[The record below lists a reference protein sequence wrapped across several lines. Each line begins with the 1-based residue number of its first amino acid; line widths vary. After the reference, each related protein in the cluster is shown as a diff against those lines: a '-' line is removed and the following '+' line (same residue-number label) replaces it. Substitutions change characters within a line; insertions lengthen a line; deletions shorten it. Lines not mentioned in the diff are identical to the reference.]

1 MSEITDALKTVEH
14 RYAHGQ
20 ERPLGSFLA
29 LMGTYGAATGAGALL
44 VRRRHGHLPD
54 ALAPADLALLA
65 VATHK
70 LARLIAKD
78 PVTSPLRAPFTRFEG
93 RSGEAE
99 VAESVEGSGLRKA
112 VGELVTCPFCMGQW
126 VATTL
131 AYGFILAPKPTRWA
145 CGVLTALTASD
156 FLQLAYAAAQ
166 QAQAQIG
173 TSSSA
178 NSGQHP
184 VER

>member
-1 MSEITDALKTVEH
+1 MSEVTGALETIEH
-14 RYAHGQ
+14 RYAHGE

-29 LMGTYGAATGAGALL
+29 LMGTYGAMTGAGALL
-44 VRRRHGHLPD
+44 VRRRRNGLPD
-54 ALAPADLALLA
+54 GLAPGDLALLA

-78 PVTSPLRAPFTRFEG
+78 TVTSPLRAPFTTFQG
-93 RSGEAE
+93 KSGEAE
-99 VAESVEGSGLRKA
+99 LAESVEGTGIRKA

-126 VATTL
+126 VATALT
-131 AYGFILAPKPTRWA
+131 YGFILAPKPTRWA
-145 CGVLTALTASD
+145 CTMFTALTASD

-173 TSSSA
+173 KSSDS
-178 NSGQHP
+178 Q
-184 VER
+184 